1 MTDQIFYYEGEWL
14 DEAPKLTGPM
24 DHAFW
29 MSSSV
34 FDGARA
40 INGRA
45 PDLRPHCERLMR
57 SAAAMLL
64 EPKLSVDEVEELC
77 LEAVRRLPSEKAY
90 YIRPMFFARE
100 GFVSPTPE
108 STEFVLSV
116 YESPLPSADGFSAC
130 LSSFRRP
137 ARDMAPT
144 DAKAGCLYPNGQR
157 ALREANDRGFDN
169 AVILDPS
176 GNIAEL
182 ATANV
187 WIVKDG
193 VAKTPVWNG
202 TFLNGI
208 TRQRIIG
215 LLRDA
220 GQPVEET
227 TLTPADLLDA
237 DEIFST
243 GNYGKVTPMV
253 RYENRELQPGP
264 VCRQARE
271 IYFAWAD
278 QQPVA

>member
-1 MTDQIFYYEGEWL
+1 MTDQIFYYEGAWL
-14 DEAPKLTGPM
+14 DEAPRLTGPM

-45 PDLRPHCERLMR
+45 PDLRPHCQRLMR
-57 SAAAMLL
+57 SAGAMLL
-64 EPKLSVDEVEELC
+64 APKLTADEVEDLC
-77 LEAVRRLPSEKAY
+77 KEAVRRLPSDKAY
-90 YIRPMFFARE
+90 YIRPMFFARN
-100 GFVSPTPE
+100 GFVSPDPD

-116 YESPLPSADGFSAC
+116 YESPLPGNDGFSAC

-157 ALREANDRGFDN
+157 ALAEATERGFDN

-176 GNIAEL
+176 GNVAEL

-227 TLTPADLLDA
+227 TLTPADLMDA

-253 RYENRELQPGP
+253 RYESRELQPGP
-264 VCRQARE
+264 ICRQARDT
-271 IYFAWAD
+271 YFNWAD
-278 QQPVA
+278 SQPVL

>member
-14 DEAPKLTGPM
+14 DEAPRLTGPM

-64 EPKLSVDEVEELC
+64 EPKLTVDEVEELC

-157 ALREANDRGFDN
+157 ALREANNRGFDN

-243 GNYGKVTPMV
+243 GNYGKVTPII

-278 QQPVA
+278 KQPVA

>member
-1 MTDQIFYYEGEWL
+1 MTDQIFYYDGEWM
-14 DEAPKLTGPM
+14 DEAPTLIGPM

-40 INGRA
+40 IDGRA

-57 SAAAMLL
+57 SASAMLL
-64 EPKLSVDEVEELC
+64 EPKITVDEVESLC
-77 LEAVRRLPSEKAY
+77 KQAVHRLPSEKAY
-90 YIRPMFFARE
+90 YIRPMFFARN
-100 GFVSPTPE
+100 GFVSADPD

-116 YESPLPSADGFSAC
+116 YESPLPSNDGFAAC

-157 ALREANDRGFDN
+157 ALREAAERGFDN

-176 GNIAEL
+176 GNVAEL
-182 ATANV
+182 ATANL

-215 LLRDA
+215 LLRDS

-227 TLTPADLLDA
+227 TLTPADLLEA

-243 GNYGKVTPMV
+243 GNYGKVTPMI
-253 RYENRELQPGP
+253 RYEDRQLQPGP
-264 VCRQARE
+264 ICRKARE
-271 IYFAWAD
+271 TYFSWAARE
-278 QQPVA
+278 PVL

>member
-1 MTDQIFYYEGEWL
+1 MHQIFYYEGEWL
-14 DEAPKLTGPM
+14 TEEPKLTGPM

-29 MSSSV
+29 MSSAV

-40 INGRA
+40 FDGKA

-64 EPKLSVDEVEELC
+64 EPKLTVDEVEDLC
-77 LEAVRRLPSEKAY
+77 KQAVRKLPKEHAY
-90 YIRPMFFARE
+90 YIRPMFFARR
-100 GFVSPTPE
+100 GFVSPEPE

-116 YESPLPSADGFSAC
+116 YESPLPEGKGFSAC

-144 DAKAGCLYPNGQR
+144 DAKAGCLYPNSQR
-157 ALREANDRGFDN
+157 ALREAAERGYDN
-169 AVILDPS
+169 AVICDPS
-176 GNIAEL
+176 GNVAEL

-202 TFLNGI
+202 TFLNGV

-215 LLRDA
+215 LLREA

-227 TLTPADLLDA
+227 TLTPADLLSA

-243 GNYGKVTPMV
+243 GNYGKVTPMI
-253 RYENRELQPGP
+253 RYQDRELQPGP
-264 VCRQARE
+264 VCRMARDA
-271 IYFAWAD
+271 YFSWAD
-278 QQPVA
+278 SQPEV

>member
-1 MTDQIFYYEGEWL
+1 MKQIYYYDGEWL
-14 DEAPKLTGPM
+14 AEAPTLIGPM

-29 MSSSV
+29 MGTSV

-40 INGRA
+40 FEGRA
-45 PDLRPHCERLMR
+45 PDLRLHCERLMR
-57 SAAAMLL
+57 SAAAMNLKPPL
-64 EPKLSVDEVEELC
+64 NADEVEALC
-77 LEAVRRLPSEKAY
+77 IEAVRRVPKDAAY
-90 YIRPMFFARE
+90 YIRPMFFARN
-100 GFVSPTPE
+100 GFVTPIPE

-116 YESPLPSADGFSAC
+116 YESPLPARDGFSAC

-157 ALREANDRGFDN
+157 ALFEAADRGFDN

-187 WIVKDG
+187 WMVKDG

-202 TFLNGI
+202 TFLNGV
-208 TRQRIIG
+208 TRKRIIG

-220 GQPVEET
+220 GLTVEET
-227 TLTPADLLDA
+227 TLTHQDLLDA

-243 GNYGKVTPMV
+243 GNFGKVTPMI
-253 RYENRELQPGP
+253 RYEDKNLQPGP
-264 VCRQARE
+264 VAAQAWDLYYR
-271 IYFAWAD
+271 WSMD
-278 QQPVA
+278 QPVL

>member
-1 MTDQIFYYEGEWL
+1 MHQIFYYDGEWL
-14 DEAPKLTGPM
+14 SDAPKLTGPM

-29 MSSSV
+29 MGSNV

-40 INGRA
+40 FDGRA

-57 SAAAMLL
+57 SAKAMLL
-64 EPKLSVDEVEELC
+64 EPQISVDEVEALC
-77 LEAVRRLPSEKAY
+77 IEAVRKLPSDRAY

-100 GFVSPTPE
+100 GFVSPIAE

-116 YESPLPSADGFSAC
+116 YESPIPGQDGFSAC
-130 LSSFRRP
+130 LSTYRRA

-157 ALREANDRGFDN
+157 ALAEAGKRGYDN

-193 VAKTPVWNG
+193 AAMTPVWNG
-202 TFLNGI
+202 TFLNGV

-215 LLRDA
+215 LLREA
-220 GQPVEET
+220 GQEVVET
-227 TLTPADLLDA
+227 TLTPDDLLTA

-243 GNYGKVTPMV
+243 GNFGKVTPKI
-253 RYENRELQPGP
+253 RYEDRDLQPGP
-264 VCRQARE
+264 VARLAHKC
-271 IYFAWAD
+271 YFDWA
-278 QQPVA
+278 QSQPVL

>member
-1 MTDQIFYYEGEWL
+1 MTEQVFYYQGEWL
-14 DEAPKLTGPM
+14 DEAPLLAGPM
-24 DHAFW
+24 THAFW

-57 SAAAMLL
+57 SASAMLL
-64 EPKLSVDEVEELC
+64 EPKLTVDEVEDLC
-77 LEAVRRLPSEKAY
+77 RQAVRKLPADRAY
-90 YIRPMFFARE
+90 YIRPMFFALE
-100 GFVSPTPE
+100 GFVSPDPA

-116 YESPLPSADGFSAC
+116 YESPLPGNDGFSAC
-130 LSSFRRP
+130 LSSYRRA

-157 ALREANDRGFDN
+157 ALREANNRGFDN
-169 AVILDPS
+169 AVMLDPN
-176 GNIAEL
+176 GNVAEL
-182 ATANV
+182 ATANI

-193 VAKTPVWNG
+193 VAKTPFWNG

-220 GQPVEET
+220 GQEVVET
-227 TLTPADLLDA
+227 TITPEDLLDA

-253 RYENRELQPGP
+253 RYEDRQLQPGP
-264 VCRQARE
+264 VCRQAHDA
-271 IYFAWAD
+271 YFSWAD
-278 QQPVA
+278 NEPAV